1 MEKKHKVWEVVWK
14 DEYVK
19 VLMYLEATEP
29 KKYVLYYRIG
39 EVNVISGNMN
49 CNSVVNS
56 IS

>member
-1 MEKKHKVWEVVWK
+1 MNMSKI
-14 DEYVK
+14 
-19 VLMYLEATEP
+19 LMYLEATEP